1 MNDRKV
7 PSQNSGDL
15 SDKNPSKNPC
25 NQLEKLFH
33 EPKRLAITS
42 ALCSAEQ
49 GLVFSE
55 LKILCDLTDGNL
67 NRHVKALQDAG
78 AVTVIKTAKG
88 RRSVTRIHLTEHG
101 REHFLVYLSALENVL
116 QQAVNALAPEERRLL
131 RPNDIGPAGLSSAG
145 A

>member
-1 MNDRKV
+1 MNDPTH
-7 PSQNSGDL
+7 PS
-15 SDKNPSKNPC
+15 NPC

-49 GLVFSE
+49 GLVFNE
-55 LKILCDLTDGNL
+55 LKTLCDLTDGNL
-67 NRHVKALQDAG
+67 NRHVKALEDAG
-78 AVTVIKTAKG
+78 AVKVIKTAGG
-88 RRSVTRIHLTEHG
+88 RRSVTRIHLTEQG

-131 RPNDIGPAGLSSAG
+131 RTNELNTSGLSSAG